1 MAVVSLKN
9 KVYSRSLNAGNTSF
23 FNPISISGL
32 KLWLDA
38 SDTSTI
44 SLSSTKVTQWTDKS
58 INAYAFTQGT
68 DANRPVSGTRT
79 INSKNVIDFSTA
91 TRLTNTASNS
101 TWKFMHD
108 GQHTFFIVAFAD
120 TSSAFRIIVDNIDAA
135 GGANPGIAYFLNT
148 TDTLQYFVARAVNNS
163 QTISSIPGSV
173 TDNSQF
179 YSSANM
185 NTSAALADRSE
196 VQLNNDSFVKNNTGT
211 GDVNTSNPNH
221 PLSIGNRTANDFG
234 FDGTIAEI
242 IIYDTNLSSGDV
254 IKVRNYLSAKWGF

>member
-1 MAVVSLKN
+1 MIGNLIVGINDSPFLPSSLSN
-9 KVYSRSLNAGNTSF
+9 
-23 FNPISISGL
+23 L

-58 INAYAFTQGT
+58 SNAYAFTQGT

-91 TRLTNTASNS
+91 TRLTSTAANS

-108 GQHTFFIVAFAD
+108 GQHTFFIVGFAD
-120 TSSAFRIIVDNIDAA
+120 TSSSFRVILDNVNVNA
-135 GGANPGIAYFLNT
+135 GANPGIVYFIDT
-148 TDTLQYFVARAVNNS
+148 TDPLQYLVARAVNDS
-163 QTISSIPGSV
+163 QTIFSNAGTI

-185 NTSAALADRSE
+185 NTAAALDDRSE
-196 VQLNNDSFVKNNTGT
+196 VQLNNGSLLKNNTGT
-211 GDVNTSNPNH
+211 GAVNTSNPNN
-221 PLSIGNRTANDFG
+221 PLSIGNRTANDLG

-242 IIYDTNLSSGDV
+242 IIYDNNLSSGDV
-254 IKVRNYLSAKWGF
+254 TKVRNYLSAKWNF